1 MSCLSRYQSLPLDTV
16 HRILSFNDTVKLRNG
31 KYMGQIS
38 KSDYRY
44 EMLLEIPRTFT
55 SSYPNWRYVLR
66 VNRHF
71 IIIVYV
77 SPHEPLWYG
86 YYFTNRRIDDQL
98 IRVFST

>member
-1 MSCLSRYQSLPLDTV
+1 MSFTSLPLDIV
-16 HRILSFNDTVKLRNG
+16 HYILSYDGLFKLRNG

-44 EMLLEIPRTFT
+44 ELLLEIPREFT

-66 VNRHF
+66 VNCHF

-77 SPHEPLWYG
+77 GSYEPIWYG
-86 YYFTNRRIDDQL
+86 YYFINRRIDDQL
-98 IRVFST
+98 IRVHTT